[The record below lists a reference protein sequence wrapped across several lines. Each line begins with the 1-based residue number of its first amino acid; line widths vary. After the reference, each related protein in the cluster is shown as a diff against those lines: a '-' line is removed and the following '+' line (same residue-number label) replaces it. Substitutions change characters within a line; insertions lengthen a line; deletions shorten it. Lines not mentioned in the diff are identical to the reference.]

1 MGGENVAPLK
11 IKVKIAE
18 KPFIALEI
26 RIQVITARRHKLPG
40 IQHLQKKTPIS
51 LSKPNNSSRP
61 KNDSDLPPIRK
72 KPISQIP

>member
-18 KPFIALEI
+18 KPFIALDI
-26 RIQVITARRHKLPG
+26 RIQVITARKHKLPG
-40 IQHLQKKTPIS
+40 IQHLQEKAPIS

-61 KNDSDLPPIRK
+61 KNDRK